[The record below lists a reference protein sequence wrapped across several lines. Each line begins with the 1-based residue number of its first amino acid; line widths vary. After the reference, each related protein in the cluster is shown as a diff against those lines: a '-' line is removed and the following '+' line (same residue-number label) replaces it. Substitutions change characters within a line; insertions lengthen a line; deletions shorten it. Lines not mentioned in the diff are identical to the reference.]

1 MKLATLFIRDTQAFE
16 VGKQEIEKT
25 FLINECLPERVFR
38 EDFGWFAFEEF
49 DWAMSGE
56 FWPVIQELAQAS
68 GDTSLLMAV
77 LDPEPED
84 YFKKE
89 FGYYN
94 WANIPISASRDDYW
108 ELLNAHP
115 ESSPADSFLA
125 NSEKVV
131 WLSHSAKWAIWGE
144 RSYGVCVL
152 AACERMQIGSWH
164 DVDWALKHYLPNSF
178 KNRVV
183 PAEFAASLRL
193 NFGTSR

>member
-1 MKLATLFIRDTQAFE
+1 MKLPTFFIRDAHAFE
-16 VGKQEIEKT
+16 ESKREIEKT
-25 FLINECLPERVFR
+25 FLTNEGLPGRVFR
-38 EDFGWFAFEEF
+38 RDFRWFAFEEF

-77 LDPEPED
+77 LDPEPEG

-94 WANIPISASRDDYW
+94 WANIPISASRDNYW

-115 ESSPADSFLA
+115 ESSPADSFLV

-131 WLSHSAKWAIWGE
+131 WLPHSAKWAIWGE

-152 AACERMQIGSWH
+152 AVRERMQIGSWH
-164 DVDWALKHYLPNSF
+164 SVDWALEICMNSF

-193 NFGTSR
+193 NFGPST

>member
-1 MKLATLFIRDTQAFE
+1 MKSASLFIRDTRAFE
-16 VGKQEIEKT
+16 VNKQEIEKT
-25 FLINECLPERVFR
+25 FLINECLPERVFH
-38 EDFGWFAFEEF
+38 EDFRWFAFEEF

-56 FWPVIQELAQAS
+56 FWLVIQELTQAS

-77 LDPEPED
+77 LDPEPEG

-94 WANIPISASRDDYW
+94 WANISVSASRDDYW

-125 NSEKVV
+125 NSEKVI
-131 WLSHSAKWAIWGE
+131 WLPHSAKWAIWGE

-152 AACERMQIGSWH
+152 AAHECMQIGSWH
-164 DVDWALKHYLPNSF
+164 DVDWALKNYFPNSF
-178 KNRVV
+178 KNCVV

-193 NFGTSR
+193 HFAS

>member
-1 MKLATLFIRDTQAFE
+1 MKLPTFIRDTQAFE
-16 VGKQEIEKT
+16 ESKHKIEKT

-38 EDFGWFAFEEF
+38 EDFRWFAFEEF

-56 FWPVIQELAQAS
+56 FWPVVQELAQSS

-77 LDPEPED
+77 FDPEPED

-94 WANIPISASRDDYW
+94 WASIPVSASRDDYW
-108 ELLNAHP
+108 ELLNTHP

-131 WLSHSAKWAIWGE
+131 WLPHSAKWAIWGE
-144 RSYGVCVL
+144 RSREICVL
-152 AACERMQIGSWH
+152 AVHERAQLGSWH
-164 DVDWALKHYLPNSF
+164 SVDWALEVCVNSF
-178 KNRVV
+178 KDRVV

-193 NFGTSR
+193 NFGTST